1 MRYLYS
7 LLIYLAAPLFSLV
20 LLWRGL
26 RDRSYWHHFSERF
39 GFGSAVTVPPIWVH
53 AVSVGEV
60 QASAALIN
68 ALRERYPDIPIVVT
82 TFTPTGAGRA
92 RALFRDR
99 AQVRYL
105 PFDLPGAVRRFFTRV
120 RPRIAVIFETELWPN
135 LYRECSRR
143 RVPLVLASARL
154 SPRSVGRY
162 RRLGALFKE
171 TLARAGVVV
180 AAQGEADATRFRSLG
195 SDPGNT
201 YVTGNLKFDFSVPD
215 DIIERGRILREYY
228 AAGRPVWVA
237 GSTHGGGEEEALI
250 EAQKIIRTREPGT
263 LLVMAPRHP
272 NRFAEVAAQ
281 LISRGVRFIRRSQTP
296 AAGTTE
302 DAEVLLLDT
311 LGELLDFYATAD
323 VAFVG
328 GSLVPIGG
336 HNLLEP
342 AALGLPI
349 LTGPNNSN
357 SEEVARL
364 LIARGAVEIVKSPQ
378 DLADKVNALLS
389 DPDTRSRMGARG
401 RAFVEANKGALMKL
415 LGLIVPLVEQV
426 SVSGPQGAA
435 LTNDRRSKGEKRA
448 RRADAGGR

>member
-1 MRYLYS
+1 MPPLRYLYS
-7 LLIYLAAPLFSLV
+7 LLTYVAAPLFSLV
-20 LLWRGL
+20 LLTRGL
-26 RDRSYWHHFSERF
+26 RDRSYWHNFGERF
-39 GFGSAVTVPPIWVH
+39 GFGETVAVAPIWVH

-60 QASAALIN
+60 QASAALVN
-68 ALRERYPDIPIVVT
+68 SLRERYPDIPIIVT

-105 PFDLPGAVRRFFTRV
+105 PYDLPGSVRRFFSRV
-120 RPRIAVIFETELWPN
+120 RPRVAVIFETELWPN
-135 LYRECSRR
+135 LYHECGRR

-162 RRLGALFKE
+162 LRLGTLFRE
-171 TLARAGVVV
+171 TLAQGVVV

-201 YVTGNLKFDFSVPD
+201 HVTGNLKFDFSVPEN
-215 DIIERGRILREYY
+215 IAERGRALRAYY

-250 EAQKIIRTREPGT
+250 EAQKLVRSLNPSA

-272 NRFAEVAAQ
+272 NRFGEVAAQ
-281 LISRGVRFIRRSQTP
+281 LVSRGVRFVRRSQKP
-296 AAGTTE
+296 AAGA
-302 DAEVLLLDT
+302 AEEAEILLLDT
-311 LGELLDFYATAD
+311 LGELLDFYSAAD

-349 LTGPNNSN
+349 LTGPDNSN
-357 SEEVARL
+357 SEEAARL
-364 LIARGAVEIVKSPQ
+364 LVARGAAEIVKTPQ
-378 DLADKVNALLS
+378 ELADKVVTLLA
-389 DPDTRSRMGARG
+389 DPAMRSRMGDAG
-401 RAFVEANKGALMKL
+401 RAFVETNKGALAKL
-415 LGLIVPLVEQV
+415 LGLIVPLVEQ
-426 SVSGPQGAA
+426 
-435 LTNDRRSKGEKRA
+435 
-448 RRADAGGR
+448 